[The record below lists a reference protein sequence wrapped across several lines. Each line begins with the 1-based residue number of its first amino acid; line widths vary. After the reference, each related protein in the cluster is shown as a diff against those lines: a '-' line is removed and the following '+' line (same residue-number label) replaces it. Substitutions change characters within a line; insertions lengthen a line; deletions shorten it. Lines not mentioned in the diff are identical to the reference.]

1 MGKEVTTFGDIEIEK
16 PVLISNSIKKNNSIL
31 ENVDIDN
38 VLVFNKISSDEKN
51 CKYLIF
57 PKTYVKRYNGQTKWK
72 YFLIEDNDLLN
83 KYNTIC
89 DKVNSNIKKE
99 FDSKPVY
106 KHFFSKTKIKFY
118 GDEATDFHHK
128 EIPKVG
134 FNHTCLAVISLDSAL
149 KKDEN

>member
-1 MGKEVTTFGDIEIEK
+1 M
-16 PVLISNSIKKNNSIL
+16 

-51 CKYLIF
+51 CKYFNGYLYDDYKTKPLHIIF